1 MRKISFIFPG
11 QGSQYIGMGKTLYD
25 NFPYTRVLFEEA
37 ANTLNYDI
45 GKLCFSGDMK
55 ELTMTENTQPAIL
68 MISAITYKVIER
80 ELKIRP
86 DFMCGHSLG
95 EYTALVCAGV
105 IDYADALKI
114 VKYRGKV
121 MQECVFNDEYSMVSV
136 NGLSLNIIDE
146 VCYCNSNENKKV
158 VVSNYN
164 SKTQTVISGSKD
176 IVDKVVEELS
186 KLGAKCIY
194 LKVSAP
200 FHSPY
205 MENASKLLNVELH
218 KYKYNDFE
226 NQVISNFDAIAYK
239 NKNEI
244 IPKLTKQMVCPVMW
258 NDTINNL
265 INFGVDCFI
274 ELGPKSV
281 LSTLIKKDYYDVES
295 YAFDNPNDQKSLFSI
310 FSRDI
315 I

>member
-1 MRKISFIFPG
+1 MKKISFIFPG
-11 QGSQYIGMGKTLYD
+11 QGSQYIGMGKNLYD
-25 NFPYTRVLFEEA
+25 NFVYTRELFEEA

-45 GKLCFSGDMK
+45 GKLCFSGDMR

-68 MISAITYKVIER
+68 MISTITYKVIEK
-80 ELKIRP
+80 ELEIKP
-86 DFMCGHSLG
+86 DFFCGHSLG

-136 NGLSLNIIDE
+136 IGISSDIIDE
-146 VCYCNSNENKKV
+146 VCYCYSNENEKV

-164 SKTQTVISGSKD
+164 SKTQTVISGSKSG
-176 IVDKVVEELS
+176 VDKVVEKLS

-205 MENASKLLNVELH
+205 MENASKLLNIELH
-218 KYKYNDFE
+218 KYKYNDIK
-226 NQVISNFDAIAYK
+226 NQILSNVDAIAYK

-244 IPKLTKQMVCPVMW
+244 IPKLTKQMTCPVMW

-265 INFGVDCFI
+265 INFGVNCFI

-281 LSTLIKKDYYDVES
+281 LTRLIKKDNYDVES
-295 YAFDNPNDQKSLFSI
+295 YSFDNLNDQKSIFSI
-310 FSRDI
+310 FPKSI
-315 I
+315 